1 MESKVRISRNANTPL
16 RRILRTDEMSVIIPL
31 IVIIALTTIVRP
43 DFLTIDNFSSMFTQI
58 PYIAIIGL
66 AISFPIM
73 TGNIDISVGKTAG
86 FAGVIMSMLCVD
98 YQWSAGAAILFA
110 LLCGAIIGVFNGI
123 LVVHFGV
130 PDFVGTMGTYYMI
143 GGARFLFIKG
153 YQFSLSGLE
162 NFVLDDVFAARYLGM
177 PLTFWIMIVLFV
189 VAFIIIKRTLWGRK
203 ILATGDNKDV
213 ASLAGINVKNT
224 RMIAYIISGVL
235 AAVAGLLLTLDM
247 ALGLPE
253 NGDGWEFRGIA
264 GCVVGGVSLSGG
276 KGSPLGVLLG
286 VTLIFVAESAII
298 FIGLPATMRTAVQ
311 GVIMAAAVL
320 YDIFKQQRKIPA

>member
-1 MESKVRISRNANTPL
+1 
-16 RRILRTDEMSVIIPL
+16 
-31 IVIIALTTIVRP
+31 
-43 DFLTIDNFSSMFTQI
+43 MFTQI

-177 PLTFWIMIVLFV
+177 PLTFWIFLQSVG
-189 VAFIIIKRTLWGRK
+189 KRSMQLCK
-203 ILATGDNKDV
+203 K
-213 ASLAGINVKNT
+213 
-224 RMIAYIISGVL
+224 
-235 AAVAGLLLTLDM
+235 
-247 ALGLPE
+247 
-253 NGDGWEFRGIA
+253 
-264 GCVVGGVSLSGG
+264 
-276 KGSPLGVLLG
+276 
-286 VTLIFVAESAII
+286 
-298 FIGLPATMRTAVQ
+298 
-311 GVIMAAAVL
+311 
-320 YDIFKQQRKIPA
+320 